1 MRTHHPLQ
9 GKRYIPTITY
19 LIIANTQKINLFH
32 FKEHRP
38 SDKGDNSYLRIPWVT
53 SDNIVN

>member
-9 GKRYIPTITY
+9 AKRYIPTITY
-19 LIIANTQKINLFH
+19 LIIATQKINLFH

-38 SDKGDNSYLRIPWVT
+38 SDKGDNSFLKIPSVT
-53 SDNIVN
+53 SENSVH

>member
-9 GKRYIPTITY
+9 AKRYIPTITY
-19 LIIANTQKINLFH
+19 LIIATQKINLSH

-38 SDKGDNSYLRIPWVT
+38 SDKGDNSFLKIPSVT
-53 SDNIVN
+53 SENSVH